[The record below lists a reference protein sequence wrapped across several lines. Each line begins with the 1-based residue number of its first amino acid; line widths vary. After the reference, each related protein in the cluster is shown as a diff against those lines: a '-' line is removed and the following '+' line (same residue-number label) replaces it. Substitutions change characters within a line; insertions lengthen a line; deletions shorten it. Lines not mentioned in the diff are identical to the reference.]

1 MADVATNI
9 KGTTEKNGTIVT
21 GVDMVGN
28 YHTID
33 ATVNDAADKATL
45 DSRFDGRFDDVR
57 YYTGDSAS

>member
-1 MADVATNI
+1 MADVATNV

-33 ATVNDAADKATL
+33 AKVNDASDKATL
-45 DSRFDGRFDDVR
+45 DSRFDNRFDDVR
-57 YYTGDSAS
+57 YYTGDATS